1 MELLE
6 DVRCVLK
13 DDSRVRVLG
22 VVGSP
27 RRQGNTEILVDE
39 VLAGAQ
45 AAGAQTEK
53 VILTELKIAP
63 CRGCDTCQTTGKCA
77 QQDDMPALLDRMNRS
92 QVWVLGTPIYWWG
105 PTAQFKAFM
114 DRWYGANEE
123 TFKGRQII
131 LTIPMGASDAT
142 PAQYMLGMFE
152 TGLGKKR
159 IFATILAPGVHR
171 KGAVRAKKDVM
182 AEARAAG
189 QRVTETVRSAA
200 GRTPPG

>member
-63 CRGCDTCQTTGKCA
+63 CQGCDTCQTTGKCA
-77 QQDDMPALLDRMNRS
+77 QQDDMPALLDKMARS

-114 DRWYGANEE
+114 DRWYGAKEE
-123 TFKGRQII
+123 TFKGRQVI
-131 LTIPMGASDAT
+131 LVIPMGAGDVT
-142 PAQYMLGMFE
+142 PAQYTLGMFE
-152 TGLGKKR
+152 TALGKKR
-159 IFATILAPGVHR
+159 IFATILAPGVHQ
-171 KGAVRAKKDVM
+171 KGAVRTKKDIM
-182 AEARAAG
+182 AAARTAG
-189 QRVTETVRSAA
+189 QRVIETVRS
-200 GRTPPG
+200 GS